1 MNLNSHDELHIRVT
15 NGPNLAIYPP
25 GATFG
30 PRALRDWEF
39 VWLLEGEAT
48 YFWQESDEKQLAL
61 QVGDVLLCQ
70 SGARD
75 RFDWDAHNRTR
86 HGFFHFQIE
95 EIGAAWPA
103 SKSWPRLAKTDAD
116 SLLSALARH
125 LLTWSGRESPNQR
138 DLTATLFLSAFL
150 TDQTQIGDA
159 PRQSWPEPVERALKF
174 LNETLENEADA
185 PFSLAKM
192 ARAAFVTP
200 EHLCRL
206 FRDVLNHSPLETV
219 RLARLDRAAL
229 LLARTNF
236 PVAQI
241 GQMCGFGSPFHFSR
255 AFKDAYGVSP
265 RGLRNQLEAGESLPT
280 PRLSRVLKP

>member
-1 MNLNSHDELHIRVT
+1 MNANDELKIRVT
-15 NGPNLAIYPP
+15 SGPNLAIYPP

-30 PRALRDWEF
+30 PRNLRDWEF

-48 YFWQESDEKQLAL
+48 YFWQQGEEQRLNL
-61 QVGDVLLCQ
+61 QIGDVLLCQ

-75 RFDWDAHNRTR
+75 RFEWDAHHRTR

-95 EIGAAWPA
+95 EIGADWPGVE
-103 SKSWPRLAKTDAD
+103 KWPRLAKSDEN
-116 SLLSALARH
+116 SLLSALGRH
-125 LLTWSGRESPNQR
+125 LLMWSGRETSNQR
-138 DLTATLFLSAFL
+138 DLTATLFLSVFL
-150 TDQTQIGDA
+150 TAQTQIGDA

-174 LNETLENEADA
+174 LNQTLENEAAA
-185 PFSLAKM
+185 PFSLEKM
-192 ARAAFVTP
+192 ARSAFVTP

-206 FRDVLNHSPLETV
+206 FRDVLGHSPLETV

-265 RGLRNQLEAGESLPT
+265 RELRNQLGAGQSLPT
-280 PRLSRVLKP
+280 PRLGRVLKD